1 MRDITPLAAR
11 VPLFWSANSR
21 NCSTFYTGMNWLS
34 LPAGRWKARPWQSTR
49 AGGQQVSKAGLAQL
63 EADIFFADLVSHAPE
78 GEWLGMAPMRILSFD
93 IECAGRPGVFPD
105 ATQVIS
111 FEKEAELLATWH
123 RFLIECDADI
133 VTGYNIVG
141 FDLPYLITRA
151 DTLKASSTH

>member
-1 MRDITPLAAR
+1 MSLSPL
-11 VPLFWSANSR
+11 LH
-21 NCSTFYTGMNWLS
+21 LHH
-34 LPAGRWKARPWQSTR
+34 
-49 AGGQQVSKAGLAQL
+49 SKN
-63 EADIFFADLVSHAPE
+63 
-78 GEWLGMAPMRILSFD
+78 
-93 IECAGRPGVFPD
+93 
-105 ATQVIS
+105 QVIS